1 MFNYLANP
9 ERFMRFSK
17 IAAPILGALGFALLI
32 VGSIW
37 SLLYAP
43 ADYQQSE
50 TARIMFVHVPSAW
63 ASSAAYMVMAV
74 ASLIFLV
81 WRHNLADLGAKAAA
95 QIGVWFTAL
104 CLVTGSIWG
113 RPTWGTWWEWDG
125 RLTSMLVLL
134 FLYLGYLA
142 LRSAMDDEQKGA
154 RAAAILCLVGTV
166 NIPIIRYS
174 VVWWNTLHQPAAI
187 IRKGGPSI
195 HPELLQPLLVMGLA
209 FMFLFGTLVIIR
221 VQTFVFERKIKT
233 IEAKLA
239 NVQNY
244 GAQ

>member
-9 ERFMRFSK
+9 ERFSRFAK
-17 IAAPILGALGFALLI
+17 WAYPLLLVLGI
-32 VGSIW
+32 VTLAVGTVW

-43 ADYQQSE
+43 ADYQQSQS
-50 TARIMFVHVPSAW
+50 ARIMFIHVPAAW
-63 ASSAAYMVMAV
+63 IATFAYATMAV
-74 ASLIFLV
+74 ASVIFLV
-81 WRHNLADLGAKAAA
+81 WRHNLADLGARAAA
-95 QIGVWFTAL
+95 EIGAAFTFL

-125 RLTSMLVLL
+125 RLTSVLVLF

-142 LRSAMDDEQKGA
+142 LRSSIDDEQKAG
-154 RAAAILCLVGTV
+154 RAAAILCLVGSI

-195 HPELLQPLLVMGLA
+195 HPELLYPLLVMGVA
-209 FMFLFGTLVIIR
+209 FMLLFGASLIGRTKALLMAKR
-221 VQTFVFERKIKT
+221 AKNL
-233 IEAKLA
+233 EAKLVYSGE
-239 NVQNY
+239 NQ
-244 GAQ
+244 